1 MGKILGLDNGYN
13 YTKTSEGV
21 CILSTLEKGH
31 DNYNTV
37 LEINVNG
44 ENYIVG
50 EPTGQYIVDADK
62 FATREGQELLKL
74 TSLAAIG
81 LSYPEESVIDVNI
94 VAGLPVAYYSDQKED
109 LENLIKSLDNSC
121 IEINKLAKKQVIK
134 INKVLI
140 LPQACGI
147 IIEKNKQNES
157 SLVIDIGGGTWD
169 IAQFN
174 GLKLTEKAT
183 YEKGMLVLYSAIAQM
198 LNSKYYTTF
207 EASDIQNIIDRG
219 YFTVKGVKKG
229 IAEIEEYLNNEVRK
243 IASTITRDF
252 DTTSIDNFYLIG
264 GGAIALKDYI
274 KKYFP
279 AIEVEEHCQFTNV
292 NSFAFMGELKL
303 L

>member
-1 MGKILGLDNGYN
+1 MNILGLDNGYN
-13 YTKTSEGV
+13 YTKTSQGV

-31 DNYNTV
+31 DDYNTV
-37 LEINVNG
+37 LELNFNNK
-44 ENYIVG
+44 NYIIG

-62 FATREGQELLKL
+62 FSTEEGKELLKI

-94 VAGLPVAYYSDQKED
+94 VAGLPVAYYADQKAD
-109 LENLIKSLDNSC
+109 LEKLLKDLDGAC
-121 IEINKLAKKQVIK
+121 IEINKIGKKQVIK
-134 INKVLI
+134 INKILI

-147 IIEKNKQNES
+147 IIEKNKKNES

-169 IAQFN
+169 VAQFD
-174 GLKLTEKAT
+174 GLKLVNKAT
-183 YEKGMLVLYSAIAQM
+183 YEKGMLVLNSAIAQN

-207 EASDIQNIIDRG
+207 EVSDIQNIIERG

-229 IAEIEEYLNNEVRK
+229 VAEIEDYLNNEVRK
-243 IASTITRDF
+243 ISSTIARDF

-264 GGAIALKDYI
+264 GGAIQLKDYV
-274 KKYFP
+274 KKQFP
-279 AIEVEEHCQFTNV
+279 AIEVEENCQFTNV

>member
-1 MGKILGLDNGYN
+1 MNILGLDNGYN

-31 DNYNTV
+31 DDYNTV
-37 LEINVNG
+37 LELNFNNK
-44 ENYIVG
+44 NYIIG
-50 EPTGQYIVDADK
+50 EPTGQYMVDADK
-62 FATREGQELLKL
+62 FLTEEGKELLKI

-94 VAGLPVAYYSDQKED
+94 VAGLPVAYYADQKAD
-109 LENLIKSLDNSC
+109 LEKLLKELDGAC
-121 IEINKLAKKQVIK
+121 IEINKIGKKQVVK
-134 INKVLI
+134 INKILI

-147 IIEKNKQNES
+147 IIEKNKKNES

-169 IAQFN
+169 VAQFD
-174 GLKLTEKAT
+174 GLKLVNKAT
-183 YEKGMLVLYSAIAQM
+183 YEKGMLVIKSAIAQN

-207 EASDIQNIIDRG
+207 EVSDIQNIIERG

-229 IAEIEEYLNNEVRK
+229 ISEIEDYLNNEVRK
-243 IASTITRDF
+243 IASTIARDF

-264 GGAIALKDYI
+264 GGAMTLKDYV
-274 KKYFP
+274 KKQFP
-279 AIEVEEHCQFTNV
+279 AIEVEENCQFTNV